1 MTDTEYLGL
10 KLADGI
16 YEEANKGYYMSF
28 NPDFEL
34 QTNLPYIV
42 HQADMIASK
51 IERDKW
57 KYSDDS
63 DSQPVVAKPSSNIQ
77 EQKQVDNL
85 KNKFDELFPA

>member
-1 MTDTEYLGL
+1 
-10 KLADGI
+10 
-16 YEEANKGYYMSF
+16 MSF
-28 NPDFEL
+28 IPDFEL

-63 DSQPVVAKPSSNIQ
+63 DSSAVVVKPTNNIQ

-85 KNKFDELFPA
+85 KDKFDELFA